1 MTNGRAGIERAR
13 YWGAAHNQRDD
24 LNGTRSADFIRA
36 SGLCAAQTGRTHDRT
51 RPTRQNIT
59 KALANRRPSTHALL
73 NCPRFWVE
81 SPQDLQNLGLGSARM
96 RTLFRGSPDLCALNG
111 DPETELPSR
120 HFAANVRYA

>member
-1 MTNGRAGIERAR
+1 MMHLIEFSGPDDYIVIFEGEEGHSFEIGHIFRSVYGPEDRPWLWCIQFRHRASRSP
-13 YWGAAHNQRDD
+13 NQRDD

-81 SPQDLQNLGLGSARM
+81 SPKICKIWG
-96 RTLFRGSPDLCALNG
+96 
-111 DPETELPSR
+111 
-120 HFAANVRYA
+120 